1 LFAVGFNPKTLKITS
16 GAIPIIDDVAPDEFT
31 LSASGSAL
39 YSLNVDRGG
48 GAELVLVS
56 FDGKAEPLD
65 SSWRADFAYPAISP
79 DGKALAVSVRDGPT
93 QLWIRRSDGTRQ
105 KLTQTGSVNWR
116 PFWTPDGR
124 SGRGKPG
131 CL

>member
-1 LFAVGFNPKTLKITS
+1 VFDFAADSGRLLVSGAAGGWYAPTGHLLYTDRAGGLFAVGFNPKTLKITS

-39 YSLNVDRGG
+39 YSLNVDRGA

-56 FDGKAEPLD
+56 LDGKAEPLD

-79 DGKALAVSVRDGPT
+79 DGKDWP
-93 QLWIRRSDGTRQ
+93 
-105 KLTQTGSVNWR
+105 
-116 PFWTPDGR
+116 
-124 SGRGKPG
+124 
-131 CL
+131 